1 MFCSNCGSQ
10 VPDGQAF
17 CSNCGANVAGAQAQ
31 PQQPQQNYYQQPQQP
46 QYQQPQQP
54 MYQQPQ
60 QPTYQQPMYQ
70 QPQQAYGQGATI
82 GANIDWFKIMSYFAM
97 FAVALFSAI
106 TAIVTFTG
114 SIYGYKDYE
123 GDWAEAM
130 YRSFDGLQAVDI
142 IHAIGLLGLAAY
154 GVYAW
159 SRFYGRYADAQKHVS
174 YVYLA
179 ASALEAL
186 YLILIL
192 IMVDSDAHDF
202 VSFVLFIMLLLVNV
216 AMFAINKFY
225 YFKNFGYQ
233 FTRR

>member
-1 MFCSNCGSQ
+1 MFCSNCGNQ
-10 VPDGQAF
+10 VPDGQKF
-17 CSNCGANVAGAQAQ
+17 CSNCGANVTPVQ
-31 PQQPQQNYYQQPQQP
+31 PQQPQYQQP

-60 QPTYQQPMYQ
+60 Q
-70 QPQQAYGQGATI
+70 AYGQPTSI

-97 FAVALFSAI
+97 FATALFSAI

-114 SIYGYKDYE
+114 TIYTEDEFEY
-123 GDWAEAM
+123 AELM
-130 YRSFDGLQAVDI
+130 YRQFDGLQVVDI
-142 IHAIGLLGLAAY
+142 IHAVALLGLAAY

-174 YVYLA
+174 NVYLIGTI
-179 ASALEAL
+179 LEGVYMIL
-186 YLILIL
+186 SLII
-192 IMVDSDAHDF
+192 VDSDSVDEL
-202 VSFVLFIMLLLVNV
+202 VPFVLFILLQLTNA

-225 YFKNFGYQ
+225 YFKNFGHQ